1 MGCACCKPKEP
12 APEAASKSLI
22 KPGSQRSDG
31 TTKPAKPSTRMQ
43 IEVVLNQAEQ
53 SAGFKVR
60 VAPRRPNLAPRA
72 RALSPH
78 SRACALSP
86 HSRARS
92 LTPQVGCDLNNDN
105 KITKVKP
112 GSAAARAGILVGDT
126 IIELEGAPLGD
137 RRVKDVLVKKP
148 KHSFTLLRP
157 K

>member
-1 MGCACCKPKEP
+1 MQPRH
-12 APEAASKSLI
+12 SLSG
-22 KPGSQRSDG
+22 PLSR
-31 TTKPAKPSTRMQ
+31 TSTR
-43 IEVVLNQAEQ
+43 
-53 SAGFKVR
+53 
-60 VAPRRPNLAPRA
+60 PRA

-78 SRACALSP
+78 SPVC
-86 HSRARS
+86 SRATLTRVRS
-92 LTPQVGCDLNNDN
+92 LATQVGCDLNNDN

>member
-1 MGCACCKPKEP
+1 M
-12 APEAASKSLI
+12 
-22 KPGSQRSDG
+22 
-31 TTKPAKPSTRMQ
+31 
-43 IEVVLNQAEQ
+43 
-53 SAGFKVR
+53 
-60 VAPRRPNLAPRA
+60 
-72 RALSPH
+72 
-78 SRACALSP
+78 
-86 HSRARS
+86 RS
-92 LTPQVGCDLNNDN
+92 LATLTRVRPLATLTCVRSLATQVGCDLNNDN

>member
-1 MGCACCKPKEP
+1 MR
-12 APEAASKSLI
+12 SLATLTRV
-22 KPGSQRSDG
+22 RS
-31 TTKPAKPSTRMQ
+31 
-43 IEVVLNQAEQ
+43 
-53 SAGFKVR
+53 
-60 VAPRRPNLAPRA
+60 LAHSPA
-72 RALSPH
+72 RALSRH
-78 SRACALSP
+78 TDARAC
-86 HSRARS
+86 S
-92 LTPQVGCDLNNDN
+92 LATQVGCDLNNDN

>member
-60 VAPRRPNLAPRA
+60 ARRTARIAHA
-72 RALSPH
+72 RACSLATLTHVRSSPH
-78 SRACALSP
+78 SPACAL
-86 HSRARS
+86 A
-92 LTPQVGCDLNNDN
+92 TQVGCDLNNDN

>member
-1 MGCACCKPKEP
+1 M
-12 APEAASKSLI
+12 
-22 KPGSQRSDG
+22 
-31 TTKPAKPSTRMQ
+31 
-43 IEVVLNQAEQ
+43 
-53 SAGFKVR
+53 
-60 VAPRRPNLAPRA
+60 PRRPNFAPRA

-78 SRACALSP
+78 SRACSLATLT
-86 HSRARS
+86 RVRS
-92 LTPQVGCDLNNDN
+92 LATQVGCDLNNDN

-112 GSAAARAGILVGDT
+112 ASAAARAGILVGDT

>member
-1 MGCACCKPKEP
+1 ML
-12 APEAASKSLI
+12 SLA
-22 KPGSQRSDG
+22 
-31 TTKPAKPSTRMQ
+31 TLTR
-43 IEVVLNQAEQ
+43 V
-53 SAGFKVR
+53 
-60 VAPRRPNLAPRA
+60 
-72 RALSPH
+72 
-78 SRACALSP
+78 
-86 HSRARS
+86 RS
-92 LTPQVGCDLNNDN
+92 LATLTRVRSATQVGCDLNNDN

>member
-60 VAPRRPNLAPRA
+60 ARRAARILRRA
-72 RALSPH
+72 RVLSRHTHPRALSPH
-78 SRACALSP
+78 SPACAL
-86 HSRARS
+86 A
-92 LTPQVGCDLNNDN
+92 TQVGCDLNNDN

>member
-1 MGCACCKPKEP
+1 MLQTKGAGARGGQQVAHQARLAAERRHYEAGEAIDADADRGRAEP
-12 APEAASKSLI
+12 GGAERRLQGPRAPH
-22 KPGSQRSDG
+22 
-31 TTKPAKPSTRMQ
+31 
-43 IEVVLNQAEQ
+43 
-53 SAGFKVR
+53 
-60 VAPRRPNLAPRA
+60 RPNFAPRA

-78 SRACALSP
+78 SPACAL
-86 HSRARS
+86 A
-92 LTPQVGCDLNNDN
+92 TQVGCDLNNDN

>member
-1 MGCACCKPKEP
+1 M
-12 APEAASKSLI
+12 
-22 KPGSQRSDG
+22 
-31 TTKPAKPSTRMQ
+31 
-43 IEVVLNQAEQ
+43 
-53 SAGFKVR
+53 
-60 VAPRRPNLAPRA
+60 PRRPNFAPRA

-78 SRACALSP
+78 SRARALSP
-86 HSRARS
+86 HSPACA
-92 LTPQVGCDLNNDN
+92 LATQVGCDLNNDN